1 MLVEYYSCWSCD
13 PTADRVAKSSRVVW
27 GTSTSL
33 HVIHARDGIG

>member
-13 PTADRVAKSSRVVW
+13 PTADRVVW